1 MNQERFAGAAV
12 ATPLTPDL
20 GIDHACLVTHI
31 TQLLERGINLLPL
44 FGTTGEGASFSR
56 TERNEA
62 IRRCREAGISTD
74 QLGSGVF
81 ALSSV
86 HAGDDARAAFD
97 NGCGHVLLA
106 PPCYFKSL
114 DDEGLYR
121 WFSEAIESAG
131 ANPGQFVLYH
141 IPGMTQ
147 VELSGELVSRLAA
160 QFPGVV
166 TGVKDSSGNWSH
178 TERLIRERG
187 TLNVFVGH
195 EGQLERGMRIGASGA
210 IAGSANI
217 LPEVI
222 KAIVHDDN
230 KEPNLPLLIDELL
243 KYPIIPA
250 VKALIASRLDAP
262 AWLRVR
268 PPLTQL
274 ASTQIKSL
282 GERLDALFPN

>member
-1 MNQERFAGAAV
+1 
-12 ATPLTPDL
+12 
-20 GIDHACLVTHI
+20 
-31 TQLLERGINLLPL
+31 
-44 FGTTGEGASFSR
+44 
-56 TERNEA
+56 
-62 IRRCREAGISTD
+62 
-74 QLGSGVF
+74 
-81 ALSSV
+81 
-86 HAGDDARAAFD
+86 
-97 NGCGHVLLA
+97 
-106 PPCYFKSL
+106 
-114 DDEGLYR
+114 
-121 WFSEAIESAG
+121 
-131 ANPGQFVLYH
+131 
-141 IPGMTQ
+141 MTQ
-147 VELSGELVSRLAA
+147 VELSVELVSRLAA